1 MNSVFRV
8 TDMADTEEEWN
19 PMEEDMLDKSAS
31 DLIIDSDVEDDILD
45 YSGDEANENKKGL
58 MIELTDENKKLKSE
72 TDPLHDVKKKV
83 TELEEVKPLI
93 STQANVKTLSNQSKT
108 SKKQL
113 SDFSKFLFD
122 LMKF

>member
-1 MNSVFRV
+1 MNSVFRL
-8 TDMADTEEEWN
+8 TDTADTEEEWN
-19 PMEEDMLDKSAS
+19 AMEEDMLDKSAS

-45 YSGDEANENKKGL
+45 YSGEEANENKKGL
-58 MIELTDENKKLKSE
+58 MMEITAENKKLKSE

-108 SKKQL
+108 SKKQRCRC
-113 SDFSKFLFD
+113 
-122 LMKF
+122 